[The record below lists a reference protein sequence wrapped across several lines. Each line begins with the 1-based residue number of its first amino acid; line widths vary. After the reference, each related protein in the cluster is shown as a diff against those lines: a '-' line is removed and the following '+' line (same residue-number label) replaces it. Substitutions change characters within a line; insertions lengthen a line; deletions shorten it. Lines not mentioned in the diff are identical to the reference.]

1 MIIIKYKILCD
12 LYIFSLNIEDFIQV
26 FSLSFYHFWQ
36 NCSLPTSQIKVI
48 FRTVQKGFSVASLS
62 PAFESIMF

>member
-26 FSLSFYHFWQ
+26 FSLSFYHFDR
-36 NCSLPTSQIKVI
+36 NVAFPLPK
-48 FRTVQKGFSVASLS
+48 
-62 PAFESIMF
+62 